1 MLGIETEQNRIF
13 GLDFL
18 RAIAIFFVVHGHG
31 AFLLNDTHF
40 AFFNKTPFPD
50 VVDIFFVLTGFLIG
64 SSFLSYAKKNNGVD
78 IRKTLWFYARSALRI
93 LPCYFVILFAYIMLV
108 QGQLVHGD
116 LHKFPMWR
124 FATFTQN
131 LFTPFYDFYWE
142 SWCLPVQWWFYIIFP
157 LLLTIFSKKVEAR
170 CLTPL
175 ICLGFI
181 LFSIL
186 FRISVSDQ
194 ATEWFWWD
202 VWIRKTVAS
211 RCDAIFI
218 GVMVAW
224 VQLYAPVVWQRH
236 SLKFLLAGLV
246 LLVVVVSVPQQPG
259 TLYKNVFSCTIQS
272 VAFAMLLPS
281 AAKLSQSRTS
291 FEGIITHVSV
301 LSYSMYLINLMIVQ
315 LIVANFSETAKQW
328 GAWSYVI
335 YWIAVIVLSYLLY
348 ILVEKPFMKLRK
360 RVTFVS
366 PQISQ
371 RP

>member
-1 MLGIETEQNRIF
+1 MVLRTIGI
-13 GLDFL
+13 
-18 RAIAIFFVVHGHG
+18 AYPS
-31 AFLLNDTHF
+31 LLFCDSICIHN
-40 AFFNKTPFPD
+40 A
-50 VVDIFFVLTGFLIG
+50 G
-64 SSFLSYAKKNNGVD
+64 
-78 IRKTLWFYARSALRI
+78 ARST
-93 LPCYFVILFAYIMLV
+93 
-108 QGQLVHGD
+108 GS
-116 LHKFPMWR
+116 WR
-124 FATFTQN
+124 FA
-131 LFTPFYDFYWE
+131 
-142 SWCLPVQWWFYIIFP
+142 
-157 LLLTIFSKKVEAR
+157 
-170 CLTPL
+170 
-175 ICLGFI
+175 
-181 LFSIL
+181 
-186 FRISVSDQ
+186 
-194 ATEWFWWD
+194 
-202 VWIRKTVAS
+202 
-211 RCDAIFI
+211 
-218 GVMVAW
+218 
-224 VQLYAPVVWQRH
+224 
-236 SLKFLLAGLV
+236 V

-281 AAKLSQSRTS
+281 AAKLSQSCTS